1 MGIEGAE
8 DILPLVEQVQASSLP
23 LGSACASSVLRDSF
37 AMRIDCCD
45 FGERGA
51 FVAISAE
58 DAGGLFADC
67 MDRSVANLPAYR
79 SLF

>member
-1 MGIEGAE
+1 
-8 DILPLVEQVQASSLP
+8 
-23 LGSACASSVLRDSF
+23 
-37 AMRIDCCD
+37 MRIDCCD

-79 SLF
+79 SLVLGPLTA